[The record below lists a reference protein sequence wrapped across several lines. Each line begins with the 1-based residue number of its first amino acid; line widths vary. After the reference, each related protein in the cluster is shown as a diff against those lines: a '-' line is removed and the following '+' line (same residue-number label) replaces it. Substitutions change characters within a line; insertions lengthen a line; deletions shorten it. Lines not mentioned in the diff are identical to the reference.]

1 MRVPVG
7 MLGDDD
13 RRLLIISKS
22 EGLPVVIASLSAYVW
37 PDGAVGARLVEPWTA
52 QGVVAQWSSDYIT
65 LALDS
70 DTVFIPWVSAVQV
83 WRPDEAP
90 PLNERMSIIRMYATG
105 SRPASELPP
114 NIRP

>member
-22 EGLPVVIASLSAYVW
+22 E
-37 PDGAVGARLVEPWTA
+37 
-52 QGVVAQWSSDYIT
+52 VAQWSSDYIT
-65 LALDS
+65 FALDD
-70 DTVFIPWVSAVQV
+70 DTVFVPWVSAVQV

-90 PLNERMSIIRMYATG
+90 SLDERMSIIRMYATG